1 MEEGKKTLLQWAKDK
16 AICRRGN
23 LNFKNQ
29 KMKGI
34 QSQWKNCKAKDS
46 GTKYL
51 IY

>member
-34 QSQWKNCKAKDS
+34 QSQWKFKLKSQYNTIS
-46 GTKYL
+46 
-51 IY
+51 